1 MNRKT
6 EFHSARVNHDAGCIS
21 CPVDTGVHP
30 AFCLP
35 GAVPVPLVRGEKQRK
50 GKNDA
55 ARSSCL
61 RARVHLFFLSD
72 DALRSDAPLSS
83 SEFSAPREHM
93 G

>member
-1 MNRKT
+1 MMP
-6 EFHSARVNHDAGCIS
+6 DAFSVQWTRECIRHHGS
-21 CPVDTGVHP
+21 
-30 AFCLP
+30 P

-83 SEFSAPREHM
+83 SEFSAPRERM
-93 G
+93 E